1 LAAGERDAEEVMGRA
16 VVFDIERATADWLGD
31 LRRSGSFQ
39 ESDLEG
45 LRHRLEDETA
55 QLMHHGLSAREAF
68 LVGRSRVVPGYPLPE
83 HQVKAGAR
91 GLWRGRFL
99 WIGAGILAYLA
110 FDSIVG
116 LLSYGGSV
124 LAVNA
129 GLEWNSL
136 LIANLLL
143 QTLLTF
149 GAFLFMLHVLPR
161 TKRFGIASGYQR
173 MRQSRTGTVV
183 LYVIS
188 IALAVV
194 LSLVSLDGLLFDW
207 GAPRLGW
214 DFMNAVS
221 ETMAARFFLSVPFAI
236 ALVSIVF
243 VLGRRQKREIHARV
257 ER

>member
-1 LAAGERDAEEVMGRA
+1 M
-16 VVFDIERATADWLGD
+16 FDLDRATSDWLDD
-31 LRRSGSFQ
+31 LRRTGSYEESGL
-39 ESDLEG
+39 DG
-45 LRHRLEDETA
+45 LRDRLRAETG
-55 QLMHHGLSAREAF
+55 QLMDHGLSAREAF

-83 HQVKAGAR
+83 QQVNAGAR
-91 GLWRGRFL
+91 ELWRGRFL

-129 GLEWNSL
+129 GLEWNAL
-136 LIANLLL
+136 LVANLLV
-143 QTLLTF
+143 QTMLTC
-149 GAFLFMLHVLPR
+149 GAVLFMLYVLPR
-161 TKRFGIASGYQR
+161 MKRFGIASGYQR

-236 ALVSIVF
+236 ALVSVLF
-243 VLGRRQKREIHARV
+243 VLGRHQKREPHVRA

>member
-1 LAAGERDAEEVMGRA
+1 M
-16 VVFDIERATADWLGD
+16 FDLGKATADWLGD
-31 LRRSGSFQ
+31 LRVSGSLQ

-45 LRHRLEDETA
+45 LRDRLRAEMG
-55 QLMHHGLSAREAF
+55 QLIDHGLSAREAF

-83 HQVKAGAR
+83 QQVKAGAR
-91 GLWRGRFL
+91 ELWRGRFL

-143 QTLLTF
+143 QTLLTL

-161 TKRFGIASGYQR
+161 TKRFGIAGRYQR

-236 ALVSIVF
+236 ALVSVLF
-243 VLGRRQKREIHARV
+243 VLGRHQKREPHVRA

>member
-1 LAAGERDAEEVMGRA
+1 
-16 VVFDIERATADWLGD
+16 VFDVDKATADWLGD
-31 LRRSGSFQ
+31 LRGSGSFQ
-39 ESDLEG
+39 EGDLEG
-45 LRHRLEDETA
+45 LRDRLRAEMG
-55 QLMHHGLSAREAF
+55 QLVDQGLSAREAF

-83 HQVKAGAR
+83 QQVKAGAR

-110 FDSIVG
+110 FDGIVG

-129 GLEWNSL
+129 GLEWNGL
-136 LIANLLL
+136 LVANLLL
-143 QTLLTF
+143 QTLLTW
-149 GAFLFMLHVLPR
+149 GAFVFMLYVLPR

-173 MRQSRTGTVV
+173 MRQSRTGTVA
-183 LYVIS
+183 LYVMS

-207 GAPRLGW
+207 GARRLGW

-236 ALVSIVF
+236 ALVSILF
-243 VLGRRQKREIHARV
+243 VLGRRQKRELQVRV